1 LTRGVALA
9 LARASVG
16 EVARARPRV
25 VVALEP
31 DRARNA
37 EDAARRADM
46 SGRSQAGGKTK
57 SEGEC
62 AVVES
67 TRPRCRPR
75 AGGEARYEI
84 AQRVYPQ
91 RALGATAPAASQ
103 RPRHASTIFSE

>member
-1 LTRGVALA
+1 MTRGVALA

-46 SGRSQAGGKTK
+46 SGRSQAGGEDEKR
-57 SEGEC
+57 G
-62 AVVES
+62 
-67 TRPRCRPR
+67 
-75 AGGEARYEI
+75 
-84 AQRVYPQ
+84 
-91 RALGATAPAASQ
+91 
-103 RPRHASTIFSE
+103 